1 MCDHEIENDTCV
13 KCGLIFENFF
23 DTKDCF
29 SKNYPKIST
38 NKVCLLDTVDIPDN
52 VRFKALDNMAKKRIS
67 TGKKVRNDSKN
78 TFIEIYN
85 AYLECGI
92 NDFDPI
98 ELSKKLKLSRKD
110 INWCLKAT
118 SGTCLN
124 IMDTNTFT
132 SIVIISPYAYV
143 EPICKKNNLD
153 ENIDEIKALVK
164 HILEKKNI
172 LYSSRPEYVTCAI
185 IKKYCEKKMINIK
198 SFTKINNISDNA
210 LKKTIEDVIEFF

>member
-124 IMDTNTFT
+124 IMDTNKFT

-185 IKKYCEKKMINIK
+185 IKKYCENKMINIK

>member
-52 VRFKALDNMAKKRIS
+52 VRFKALDNMAKKRVS

-98 ELSKKLKLSRKD
+98 ELSKKLKLTRKD

-124 IMDTNTFT
+124 IMDTNRFT
-132 SIVIISPYAYV
+132 SIVVISPYAYV
-143 EPICKKNNLD
+143 ESICKKNNLD

-164 HILEKKNI
+164 YILETKNI

-185 IKKYCEKKMINIK
+185 IKKYCEKKMISIK

>member
-1 MCDHEIENDTCV
+1 MCEHEIENDTCI
-13 KCGLIFENFF
+13 KCGLIFEDFF

-29 SKNYPKIST
+29 SKNFPRIST
-38 NKVCLLDTVDIPDN
+38 NKVNILDTIDIPDN
-52 VRFKALDNMAKKRIS
+52 VKLKALDNMTRKRIT

-98 ELSKKLKLSRKD
+98 ELSKKLNLSRKD

-124 IMDTNTFT
+124 ILDTQKFT
-132 SIVIISPYAYV
+132 SIVVISPYAYV
-143 EPICKKNNLD
+143 DSICKKNNL
-153 ENIDEIKALVK
+153 ETQIDDIKKLVEY
-164 HILEKKNI
+164 ILQKKNI

-185 IKKYCEKKMINIK
+185 IKKYCEKNNINLK
-198 SFTKINNISDNA
+198 SFTKLNNISDNA
-210 LKKTIEDVIEFF
+210 LKKTIEDIIEFF